1 MNNKGQVFFY
11 GMMLGLVIIVLA
23 LALAPSVRDF
33 TESAMNDTVGDT
45 LGLNCTSTDSNFI
58 KATCVVVDI
67 SIFYVI
73 GTLLLIG
80 GAVIAG
86 KLLFT

>member
-33 TESAMNDTVGDT
+33 TESAINDTVGDT
-45 LGLNCTSTDSNFI
+45 LGLNCTGTDSNFI

-86 KLLFT
+86 KILFT

>member
-1 MNNKGQVFFY
+1 MNNKGQIFFY